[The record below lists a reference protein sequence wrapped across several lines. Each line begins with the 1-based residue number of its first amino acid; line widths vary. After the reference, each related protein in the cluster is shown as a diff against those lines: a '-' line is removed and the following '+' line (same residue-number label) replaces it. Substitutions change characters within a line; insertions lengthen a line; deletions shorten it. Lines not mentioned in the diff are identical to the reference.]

1 MRIFRQLCI
10 FHLKRILKNPK
21 LLLLIIFPVVTVS
34 FMAFL
39 MASRSNQSTGDFV
52 IDSQSEYFNQKV
64 YPKLLKEHQQAL
76 VNSENQ
82 LVALEQKEISIIY
95 QIPQDFE
102 STGRIIAQSLEGDV
116 EDQYFQEDVHKQ
128 WYQQRQDDLYQT
140 FGLSQN
146 RQQAPEIKVQE
157 ERAAFSVMMLMILFM
172 IFYFMYL
179 NASIL
184 SGDLLKMKLSQVL
197 KRSIVSEASNW
208 MIMASLLLTY
218 GFLLL
223 VANLVSIFALT
234 QIFQVEM
241 NNLGLMIAL
250 LAANIIFVLG
260 YIMALFRVFKSVEV
274 LQSICVVIG
283 IAFVFLPM
291 FADQFGM
298 EYLGVISPFYW
309 VLKGLEYSTFWPYGW
324 IIILMGLVLFT
335 AGSIKLEQLVA
346 RD

>member
-82 LVALEQKEISIIY
+82 LAALEQKEISIIY

-157 ERAAFSVMMLMILFM
+157 ERAAFSVMI
-172 IFYFMYL
+172 L